1 MKPMIN
7 KTITIVPA
15 RMPPIMAPTFELLS
29 SGPVIPV
36 QRALICDSCESRY
49 LDIYVF
55 IIVIETSLKKSLLNI
70 ITLVNYEFEWVFFN
84 LF

>member
-29 SGPVIPV
+29 LVDFGSPDLGSLV
-36 QRALICDSCESRY
+36 Y
-49 LDIYVF
+49 LLSKV
-55 IIVIETSLKKSLLNI
+55 LLGFPI
-70 ITLVNYEFEWVFFN
+70 FCQ
-84 LF
+84 